1 MNSLADFPAPLA
13 AYLRKFARAQRRRLL
28 LAALGWSAAFFLFW
42 AAICCA
48 ADRLL
53 QLSTTLRAAL
63 LLIAFFGVIFILLR
77 AVLKSRTPANWTVV
91 AEGIEQLEPR
101 FQQELVTVV
110 SRLAGSKDH
119 RGSDEILAHL
129 LRSVEFTIAASP
141 GPPRGTIRRIATP
154 WMICA
159 MVLIGAVCLLER
171 PGLCLPSLL
180 ERFSFPLA
188 DVPPV
193 TTTQIAVVGANGDI
207 VQSQPLRIDAM
218 VSHLTGD
225 AVSLFLNT
233 GDEWSRVTM
242 TADRPDIYSFTLASV
257 DRDVRYYVAAGDAR
271 TAERLVRVLRRPSVD
286 SWQVSYIFPPYAHR
300 APLTVKDPASPV
312 IEAPIDTEA
321 TLLIHSTEPLQSA
334 MLGLGDEKILMSQAG
349 DASSRV
355 ATFRV
360 RRDGLCDLDLIS
372 NRQVAGSGPSG
383 LMVRALADHPPL
395 ARLTE
400 AGQTL
405 RLAPRDVVTLGYE
418 AADDYALAALALQV
432 QVNGNPPIDLPIP
445 LAADARVQS
454 GTVDL
459 DVGRFDV
466 RIGDKA
472 TVWIVATDSGAQ
484 VTMSEPLRVLLSPRS
499 IDLDEKER
507 LSEAETAVEFAT
519 RLSDEFA
526 GAQSALAG
534 DAAAASHVNL
544 LLSRAS
550 ESATLLRQALCRA
563 LLHSHDAGPDG
574 LAVALESW
582 IDAAQLEAH
591 AADEMFQRRGGPASS
606 DRSIDVELQQAT
618 NDSKQLQSE
627 VRHFAQSLQA
637 AAILAELDD
646 LLPPQRETAGAGGS
660 ASNGFRRFNAPLGSL
675 SIDPGAPDLAAQL
688 QAKID
693 AGNALFLSKHP
704 VDFSTA
710 ARQWADGVQRGAP
723 SGAGLDQRLDVAAEA
738 EAVRPGGDLP
748 RARDLRLAA
757 RAVALVDWE
766 IAQKKQNSAAADPL
780 SFQAKTIADAMTVL
794 QWTWSNPSGGN
805 PSQAIAAERV
815 AAARLKLANLL
826 NESHHDAEDLALS
839 ASAAAAERQYAQAER
854 LDQELARRLA
864 ETPAVPGIDPAVTRN
879 LDAGQSTQQH
889 EVKVAAAMSAARTI
903 DGINQT
909 QNAVAR
915 ATQSASGGPVDQ
927 LAGQERN
934 VVAAISAVVTGQSD
948 SLAPSSRERVVT
960 ALLAAQESLAGWPQK
975 LANLQ
980 SAAAAQLAAVAR
992 AAGAHAAMNA
1002 LPPDVPDEQRDM
1014 ARIAADEAD
1023 EDSHDAADHLAAA
1036 LVPVSPQSASALAG
1050 QLAPFVPES
1059 SGPVHAIQT
1068 RLVPALTELA
1078 AAARKDDAAATDQA
1092 AAAVRAAIEAV
1103 QQELVLAQE
1112 SLTDRDPL
1120 AAARSFAGAAADS
1133 LNRNPPDVRTA
1144 VTRQVQATG
1153 ALARAWDQTIHD
1165 AAARRF
1171 SIVPAFQPVYGPPS
1185 PIPGAEAPGGWAQ
1198 IDSSADG
1205 PLNLAIHDSDP
1216 AGYEE
1221 PLRMYF
1227 EALGKAQ
1234 AARPK

>member
-13 AYLRKFARAQRRRLL
+13 AYLRRFALAQRRGLL
-28 LAALGWSAAFFLFW
+28 VAALGWSATFFLLW
-42 AAICCA
+42 AATCCA

-53 QLSTTLRAAL
+53 QLSTTCRAAL
-63 LLIAFFGVIFILLR
+63 LAIGMLGVFLILVW
-77 AVLKSRTPANWTVV
+77 AVLKLRTPANWTVV
-91 AEGIEQLEPR
+91 AGRIEQLEPH

-110 SRLAGSKDH
+110 SRLAGPKEH

-129 LRSVEFTIAASP
+129 LRSVELTIATFP
-141 GPPRGTIRRIATP
+141 GPPRRTIRRVATP
-154 WMICA
+154 WMICT
-159 MVLIGAVCLLER
+159 VLLIGAVCLLGR
-171 PGLCLPSLL
+171 PDLRLPTLL
-180 ERFSFPLA
+180 ERFGFPLA

-193 TTTQIAVVGANGDI
+193 TTTQIVVVGGCGDI

-218 VSHLTGD
+218 VSHLTGE
-225 AVSLFLNT
+225 AVSLFINT

-242 TADRPDIYSFTLASV
+242 TADRPDIYGFTIASV
-257 DRDVRYYVAAGDAR
+257 DRDVRYYIAAGDAQ
-271 TAERLVRVLRRPSVD
+271 TTERLVRVLRRPGID
-286 SWQVSYIFPPYAHR
+286 SWQVSYVFPPYVHR

-312 IEAPIDTEA
+312 IEAPIDTVA
-321 TLLIHSTEPLQSA
+321 TLIIHSTEPLQSA
-334 MLGLGDEKILMSQAG
+334 LLSLGDEKILMSQTG
-349 DASSRV
+349 DAASRV
-355 ATFRV
+355 ATFHV
-360 RRDGLCDLDLIS
+360 RHDTRCDLDLIS

-383 LMVRALADHPPL
+383 LKVLALIDHPPL

-418 AADDYALAALALQV
+418 AADDYALAALTLQV
-432 QVNGNPPIDLPIP
+432 QVNGNPPVNLPIP
-445 LAADARVQS
+445 LTTDARVQD

-459 DVGRFDV
+459 DMGRFDV
-466 RIGDKA
+466 RVGDKA

-484 VTMSEPLRVLLSPRS
+484 VTMSEPVRVLLSPRS

-507 LSEAETAVEFAT
+507 LSQAQAAVEFAT
-519 RLSDEFA
+519 RLADEFA
-526 GAQSALAG
+526 GAQSALAEG
-534 DAAAASHVNL
+534 AAAASHVNL
-544 LLSRAS
+544 LLSHAS

-563 LLHSHDAGPDG
+563 LLHSPDAAPDG
-574 LAVALESW
+574 QAVALESW

-591 AADEMFQRRGGPASS
+591 AADEMFQQRGDPASS
-606 DRSIDVELQQAT
+606 DRSIDAELQRAA
-618 NDSKQLQSE
+618 NDSTHLLGELQRLSK
-627 VRHFAQSLQA
+627 SLQA
-637 AAILAELDD
+637 MAILAELDD
-646 LLPPQRETAGAGGS
+646 LLPPQHDPSGADEAGSHRGRS
-660 ASNGFRRFNAPLGSL
+660 FNAPLGGL
-675 SIDPGAPDLAAQL
+675 SIDPGAPDLASQL

-693 AGNALFLSKHP
+693 AGNALYLSKHP
-704 VDFSTA
+704 VDFSA
-710 ARQWADGVQRGAP
+710 ATCQWADGVQRGAP
-723 SGAGLDQRLDVAAEA
+723 SGGGLDQRLDVAAEA
-738 EAVRPGGDLP
+738 EAVRPGGDLA

-766 IAQKKQNSAAADPL
+766 IAQKKQNSASGASLPL
-780 SFQAKTIADAMTVL
+780 RAKTIADALTVL
-794 QWTWSNPSGGN
+794 QGAWGNPSGGHS
-805 PSQAIAAERV
+805 SQAI

-826 NESHHDAEDLALS
+826 DKSHHDAEDLALS
-839 ASAAAAERQYAQAER
+839 ASAAAAERQYDQAER

-864 ETPAVPGIDPAVTRN
+864 ETPAVPGIGAAATRN
-879 LDAGQSTQQH
+879 VDADQSMQQH
-889 EVKVAAAMSAARTI
+889 EVRIATAMSAARTI

-909 QNAVAR
+909 QDAVAR
-915 ATQSASGGPVDQ
+915 ATQSASGGPVAQ
-927 LAGQERN
+927 LAGQERD
-934 VVAAISAVVTGQSD
+934 VVAAIGAVVTGQSD
-948 SLAPSSRERVVT
+948 SLAPSSRERVVS
-960 ALLAAQESLAGWPQK
+960 ALLSAQEALAGWPQK

-980 SAAAAQLAAVAR
+980 SAAAARSAAVAR
-992 AAGAHAAMNA
+992 AAGAHAAMKA
-1002 LPPDVPDEQRDM
+1002 LPPEVPDEQRDM

-1023 EDSHDAADHLAAA
+1023 EDSRDAADHLNAA
-1036 LVPVSPQSASALAG
+1036 LVPISPESASALAG
-1050 QLAPFVPES
+1050 QLAPFAPES
-1059 SGPVHAIQT
+1059 SGPVRVVQM
-1068 RLVPALTELA
+1068 RLVPALNELA
-1078 AAARKDDAAATDQA
+1078 LVARTDAAAGIDQA
-1092 AAAVRAAIEAV
+1092 AAAVRAAIETL

-1112 SLTDRDPL
+1112 SLTARDPL

-1133 LNRNPPDVRTA
+1133 LTRNPPDVPTA
-1144 VTRQVQATG
+1144 LTRQVQATG

-1185 PIPGAEAPGGWAQ
+1185 PIPGAEAAGGWAQ